1 MMRLWW
7 CYDYKEKAYYDNDDI
22 YDDNDDNN
30 DNDDIYDD
38 NDDNDDAPV
47 ANNVNWDE
55 GVTSDP
61 LICYM
66 WNKII
71 IVIIILLLI
80 IIIIIIMRE
89 S

>member
-22 YDDNDDNN
+22 Y
-30 DNDDIYDD
+30 
-38 NDDNDDAPV
+38 DDNDDAPV

-80 IIIIIIMRE
+80 IIIIIMRE

>member
-1 MMRLWW
+1 MMMLWLF
-7 CYDYKEKAYYDNDDI
+7 Y
-22 YDDNDDNN
+22 DDNN
-30 DNDDIYDD
+30 DDNCEN
-38 NDDNDDAPV
+38 NDDNDDSSDDSDDNDDARV

-71 IVIIILLLI
+71 IIIIKSS
-80 IIIIIIMRE
+80 E
-89 S
+89 